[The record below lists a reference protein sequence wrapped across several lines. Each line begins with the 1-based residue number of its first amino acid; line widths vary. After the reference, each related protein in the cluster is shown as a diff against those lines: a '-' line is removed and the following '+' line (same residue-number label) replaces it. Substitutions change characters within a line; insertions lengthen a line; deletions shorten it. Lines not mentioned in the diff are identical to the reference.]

1 MTLSPL
7 IASGKGLEMQPAP
20 RDQSFANVM
29 KEIGKARLRRQAL
42 GDQALAARLP
52 ALEASPVY
60 NSKGELI
67 QSLGAAGF
75 APAP

>member
-1 MTLSPL
+1 
-7 IASGKGLEMQPAP
+7 
-20 RDQSFANVM
+20 M

-42 GDQALAARLP
+42 GNPDLAARLP

-67 QSLGAAGF
+67 QSLGIAGCSPAA
-75 APAP
+75 

>member
-1 MTLSPL
+1 MTLSPI

-20 RDQSFANVM
+20 REPSLANVM

-42 GDQALAARLP
+42 GNPDLAARLP

-67 QSLGAAGF
+67 QSLGIAGCSPAA
-75 APAP
+75 